1 MLVGAAVGSDSIG
14 VVWETEVSDPPQA
27 AATRVRARAMAAAAT
42 TLDGRGERDARVL
55 TP

>member
-1 MLVGAAVGSDSIG
+1 MAGAAVGSDSIG

-27 AATRVRARAMAAAAT
+27 AATRVRARAIAAAAI
-42 TLDGRGERDARVL
+42 TLDCLPERGARML